1 MIVPTYWAEAR
12 VQQRAGDR
20 QVTVRRFGWSD
31 AGQDDAQAMA
41 DARAAEAMQRIV
53 AGEPLPRRELNRE
66 PKVPYNGA
74 AGVPIREE
82 ITGRQGS
89 VVVTRNSY
97 GARCLNVPDVLFADI
112 DFAPGSAW
120 RASLVLLAVL
130 ALGSVCAGLV
140 QQSWLLFG
148 LLLSVSLILFA
159 PLAAFALRLYVR
171 WRGGPEP
178 AALYRIERFLAAN
191 PGWNLRTY
199 RTPAGLRLVAT
210 HRTFDPADPEALE
223 FFRAVAADPV
233 YVRMCL
239 NQRCFR
245 ARVTAKPW
253 RIGIEDRLRPRP
265 GVWPVDAARLPA
277 RTAWIDGYEAKA
289 AAFAACRY
297 VTTVGSGAV
306 DPAVAPVVA
315 LHDELCR
322 ATVPG
327 LPIA

>member
-1 MIVPTYWAEAR
+1 MIVPAYWAEAR

-53 AGEPLPRRELNRE
+53 SGEPMPKRELTRE

-97 GARCLNVPDVLFADI
+97 GARCLNVPDVLIADI
-112 DFAPGSAW
+112 DFVQPSTWKAG
-120 RASLVLLAVL
+120 LVVLAVL
-130 ALGSVCAGLV
+130 ALASIGAGLA
-140 QQSWLLFG
+140 QGSWLFGG
-148 LLLSVSLILFA
+148 LLLSVSLV
-159 PLAAFALRLYVR
+159 AFSPIAGLLLRLR
-171 WRGGPEP
+171 QRMRGGPE
-178 AALYRIERFLAAN
+178 AMALHRVERFLAAN
-191 PGWNLRTY
+191 PAWNLRTY
-199 RTPAGLRLVAT
+199 RTPAGLRVIAT
-210 HRTFDPADPEALE
+210 HRTFDPADPEALK

-253 RIGIEDRLRPRP
+253 RIGIEDHLRPRP
-265 GVWPVDAARLPA
+265 GVWPVDPLRLPV
-277 RTAWIDGYEAKA
+277 RTAWIEAYEAKA

-297 VTTVGSGAV
+297 VTTVGSGV
-306 DPAVAPVVA
+306 TDPVVEAVIA
-315 LHDELCR
+315 LHDDLSR
-322 ATVPG
+322 ANTQG

>member
-148 LLLSVSLILFA
+148 LLLSVSLVLFA

-239 NQRCFR
+239 NQGCFR

-277 RTAWIDGYEAKA
+277 RTATSCPLPHLGFLRLSDGGRSNVAR
-289 AAFAACRY
+289 ACVLDVLDGR
-297 VTTVGSGAV
+297 
-306 DPAVAPVVA
+306 
-315 LHDELCR
+315 
-322 ATVPG
+322 
-327 LPIA
+327 

>member
-1 MIVPTYWAEAR
+1 MIVPAYWAEAR

-53 AGEPLPRRELNRE
+53 SGEPLPKRELTRE

-130 ALGSVCAGLV
+130 ALGSVSAGLV
-140 QQSWLLFG
+140 QQSWLLGG
-148 LLLSVSLILFA
+148 LLLSVSLVVFA
-159 PLAAFALRLYVR
+159 PLAAFAMRLYVR
-171 WRGGPEP
+171 LRGGPEP
-178 AALYRIERFLAAN
+178 AALHRIERFLAAN
-191 PGWNLRTY
+191 PAWNLRTY
-199 RTPAGLRLVAT
+199 RTPAGLRVIAT
-210 HRTFDPADPEALE
+210 HRTFDPADPEALQ

-265 GVWPVDAARLPA
+265 GVWPVDAERLPA
-277 RTAWIDGYEAKA
+277 RTAWIEAYEAKA

-297 VTTVGSGAV
+297 VTTVGSGV
-306 DPAVAPVVA
+306 TDPVVEPVIA
-315 LHDELCR
+315 LHDDLSR
-322 ATVPG
+322 ANTQG

>member
-1 MIVPTYWAEAR
+1 MIVPAYWAEAR

-41 DARAAEAMQRIV
+41 DARAAEATRRIV
-53 AGEPLPRRELNRE
+53 AGEPLPGRE

-112 DFAPGSAW
+112 DFEARSPW

-130 ALGSVCAGLV
+130 ALGAVFAGLV

-148 LLLSVSLILFA
+148 LLLSVSLVVFA
-159 PLAAFALRLYVR
+159 PLAAFAVRLYVR
-171 WRGGPEP
+171 LRGGPAP
-178 AALYRIERFLAAN
+178 AALHRIERFLAAN
-191 PGWNLRTY
+191 PAWNLRTY
-199 RTPAGLRLVAT
+199 RTPAGLRVIAT
-210 HRTFDPADPEALE
+210 HRTFDPADPEVLK

-253 RIGIEDRLRPRP
+253 RIGIEARLRPRP
-265 GVWPVDAARLPA
+265 GVWPVDPARLPA
-277 RTAWIDGYEAKA
+277 RASWVAAYEAKA
-289 AAFAACRY
+289 ERFAACRY
-297 VTTVGSGAV
+297 MATAGNGVT
-306 DPAVAPVVA
+306 DPAVGPVIA
-315 LHDELCR
+315 LHDALCR
-322 ATVPG
+322 ANAQGV
-327 LPIA
+327 PIA